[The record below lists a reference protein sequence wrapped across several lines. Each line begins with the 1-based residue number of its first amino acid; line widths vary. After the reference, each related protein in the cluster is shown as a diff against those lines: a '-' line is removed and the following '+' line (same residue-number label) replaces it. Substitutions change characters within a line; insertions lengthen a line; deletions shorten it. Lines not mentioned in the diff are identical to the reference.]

1 MSRVKQ
7 NFDLINDGTLNKGI
21 AFTKLER
28 EKLGLRGLLPY
39 PVLTQERAY
48 TSLIWTIS

>member
-7 NFDLINDGTLNKGI
+7 YFDVINDGTLNKGT

-39 PVLTQERAY
+39 PNLGKG
-48 TSLIWTIS
+48 IH